1 MTKVRKAVSM
11 KTVQLT
17 IHDSDHA
24 GAVRKLLLRDGTHD
38 VYLVDQPNLQLDG
51 VVVMDEHTFQNLPDD
66 DSNRER
72 FVIVTSKGSDRLA
85 RMFDAGIR
93 HVVFEGDSPYTTQLA
108 IIAAELRLPSESG
121 PPTQAGSFPPRYG
134 KCGPRNADTG
144 F

>member
-1 MTKVRKAVSM
+1 MTEVRKAVSM

-17 IHDSDHA
+17 IHDFDYA
-24 GAVRKLLLRDGTHD
+24 LAVRKLLLRDGMHD
-38 VYLVDQPNLQLDG
+38 VYLVDRPNLHLDG
-51 VVVMDEHTFQNLPDD
+51 VVVMDDGTFQNLPDD
-66 DSNRER
+66 HSDRGR

-108 IIAAELRLPSESG
+108 IIAAEMRLPRVSG
-121 PPTQAGSFPPRYG
+121 PPTQDVS
-134 KCGPRNADTG
+134 GPKNAHTE